1 MLIIFCIFAIL
12 GCYFYDG
19 ITYEKYKSK
28 FKYIN
33 EFYNVDNFYNSF
45 LLTFRCTTG
54 ESWPNIMM
62 ELAFVDLEN
71 VSEVYA
77 YIYMIISNFINS
89 IIMLNLFLMV
99 TLQQY
104 DEFTGKT
111 YNPIEKFESFLTEFN
126 NSWNKFSTPEDKGI
140 RIKQGSVILFF
151 MDFNWKK
158 LNFPEKG
165 KLEHVKKFV
174 TNLKL
179 RTDNENNVYYLD
191 VVLKVLIN
199 TMGTQVD
206 RDNPDNALIL
216 RTEKKTQEEINEII
230 DGYMKRDKKEKN
242 KKNIVITFNPL
253 TTHLYFKMTYQYIK
267 AFIGN
272 YKENMKNLSQYNEE
286 MDKDSIE
293 GEENDGDE
301 INIESERALNKEKQN

>member
-1 MLIIFCIFAIL
+1 
-12 GCYFYDG
+12 
-19 ITYEKYKSK
+19 
-28 FKYIN
+28 
-33 EFYNVDNFYNSF
+33 
-45 LLTFRCTTG
+45 
-54 ESWPNIMM
+54 
-62 ELAFVDLEN
+62 
-71 VSEVYA
+71 
-77 YIYMIISNFINS
+77 
-89 IIMLNLFLMV
+89 
-99 TLQQY
+99 
-104 DEFTGKT
+104 
-111 YNPIEKFESFLTEFN
+111 
-126 NSWNKFSTPEDKGI
+126 
-140 RIKQGSVILFF
+140 

-293 GEENDGDE
+293 GEENDRDE